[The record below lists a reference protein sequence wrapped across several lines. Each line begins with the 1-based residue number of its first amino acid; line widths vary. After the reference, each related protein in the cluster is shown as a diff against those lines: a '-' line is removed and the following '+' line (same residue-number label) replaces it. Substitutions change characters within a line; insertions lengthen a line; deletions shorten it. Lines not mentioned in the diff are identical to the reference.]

1 MGLITYP
8 PKQHQTDSKTIFFIG
23 SAESGCKINGAEV
36 KLAENGNFSHI
47 VKLKLGKNK
56 FNIEL
61 DGEQVE
67 RVIEAIKPE
76 QPNPVA
82 YARTYDSF
90 PPQQP
95 SKKNI
100 LRSIL
105 VSEKS
110 IELPLNIA
118 PIYQLERHG
127 KYKYF
132 LDLQETEMDLD
143 WVHYQVQ
150 DSPIIIGE
158 VIKSRVPII
167 FRKPVASIAEKWEN
181 NSLVLDIEYYAQDFA
196 VCIDPGHGG
205 EQFGSCSP
213 KGLFE
218 KELNLSFAELL
229 QTELENLS
237 IKTVMTRTEDESVS
251 LDERVNFAEEHDA
264 MLFLSIHHN
273 ALPDARDPNL
283 ERGASSHY
291 YHEQSKPFAKYLL
304 DKITEHT
311 ELDFYGLFRQNLHV
325 LRENQDRISVL
336 LELGYLIHPFESELI
351 SSPEFQAKTARI
363 VAKAISNFF
372 VEARL
377 AKD

>member
-23 SAESGCKINGAEV
+23 FAEKRCIINDKPV
-36 KLAENGNFSHI
+36 KLAPNGNFAHI
-47 VKLKLGKNK
+47 VKLKLGKNRFDIEIDDEK
-56 FNIEL
+56 F
-61 DGEQVE
+61 QRVVE
-67 RVIEAIKPE
+67 GVKAEYPH
-76 QPNPVA
+76 PVA
-82 YARTYDSF
+82 YGQLYESF
-90 PPQQP
+90 PPENP
-95 SKKNI
+95 SRKNI

-105 VSEKS
+105 VAENS
-110 IELPLNIA
+110 IVLPLNIA
-118 PIYQLERHG
+118 PIYQLERHS

-143 WVHYQVQ
+143 WIHYQIE

-158 VIKSRVPII
+158 VIKSRIPII
-167 FRKPVASIAEKWEN
+167 FRKPVASIAEQWED
-181 NSLVLDIEYYAQDFA
+181 NSLVLDIKYYAQDFA

-213 KGLFE
+213 KGIYE
-218 KELNLSFAELL
+218 KDLNLSFARLL
-229 QTELENLS
+229 QDELRNLS
-237 IKTVMTRTEDESVS
+237 IHAEMTRTEDVTMS
-251 LDERVNFAEEHDA
+251 LEERIDFAEEHDS
-264 MLFLSIHHN
+264 MVFLSIHHN

-283 ERGASSHY
+283 ERGASTHY

-304 DKITEHT
+304 NKVCEHS

-336 LELGYLIHPFESELI
+336 LELGYLIHPLESELI
-351 SSPEFQAKTARI
+351 ASPEFQAKTARI

-372 VEARL
+372 RL